1 MEFSRQ
7 EYWTGLPF
15 PPPGDL
21 PDPGFKVMS
30 PAWQVHSLPLSHQG
44 SPGKWICNSL
54 YEVIFKHF
62 WAFDPVLYMR
72 RRDLKKLS
80 MMLRSGR
87 MIDVHTN
94 GTDRCCRGSEVG
106 KWALTGRAGLFPS
119 THILRKANL
128 PPFQISAG
136 TPRCT
141 FSALGKSVVLILLVG
156 ANLPSWS
163 LGPEIPTSFIRLLCP
178 WNFPGK
184 NTGVSCYFLLQGIF
198 LTQGSNLGLLYCRSK
213 PPGKPLPSWLY
224 CRSKPPGK
232 PLPSWFQSFVP
243 SFFISNISD
252 SPPYAAYKHTP
263 ISPPAS
269 LKKKKTGKKT
279 LKILFLLQWQ
289 YQFIAENLKKYI
301 YVGKGEGK
309 KNLLW
314 IHHWELTTISI
325 LVHI

>member
-1 MEFSRQ
+1 MTPSTVALQAPLSMEFSRQ

-198 LTQGSNLGLLYCRSK
+198 LIQEFNSCLL
-213 PPGKPLPSWLY
+213 
-224 CRSKPPGK
+224 
-232 PLPSWFQSFVP
+232 
-243 SFFISNISD
+243 
-252 SPPYAAYKHTP
+252 H
-263 ISPPAS
+263 
-269 LKKKKTGKKT
+269 
-279 LKILFLLQWQ
+279 LL
-289 YQFIAENLKKYI
+289 
-301 YVGKGEGK
+301 
-309 KNLLW
+309 
-314 IHHWELTTISI
+314 H
-325 LVHI
+325 